1 VDSTSKYPSSETRR
15 IFRSEPLISTLDASE
30 TCGTPS
36 RSASIAAITPIRA
49 SVDSEPQTTR
59 SKPVCSSTLAIA

>member
-1 VDSTSKYPSSETRR
+1 MRIAEPSM
-15 IFRSEPLISTLDASE
+15 STLLASE

-49 SVDSEPQTTR
+49 SVDSEPQMTR
-59 SKPVCSSTLAIA
+59 SKPVCSSTWAIA

>member
-1 VDSTSKYPSSETRR
+1 MAEPS
-15 IFRSEPLISTLDASE
+15 ISTLLASE

-49 SVDSEPQTTR
+49 SVDSDPVMTR
-59 SKPVCSSTLAIA
+59 SKPVSFSTWASA